1 MPIEVTAIR
10 ATGGTM
16 APFPGSPGRAMM
28 KATAQ
33 LPRTALVGTPLD
45 PTLLH
50 TFQPGTAR
58 SRENAKNVREQLVTH
73 AMPQK
78 SWPIT
83 AIRMIASAQFRSIS
97 AEVKTEIDVPKAS
110 LTAPTSVAANV
121 IASSTNQPI
130 SAELATDCQ
139 TPLAAAC
146 SASWVSSETCAEAS

>member
-1 MPIEVTAIR
+1 MPIEVTANS

-16 APFPGSPGRAMM
+16 SPLPGSPGRARMN
-28 KATAQ
+28 AAAQ
-33 LPRTALVGTPLD
+33 LPSTALTGTPLA
-45 PTLLH
+45 PTLLQ

-58 SRENAKNVREQLVTH
+58 SRENAKNVREQLVTQ

-83 AIRMIASAQFRSIS
+83 AIRMIASAQPWLIG
-97 AEVKTEIDVPKAS
+97 AEVNTEIDVPKAS

-130 SAELATDCQ
+130 SAEQATDCQ